1 MVEAA
6 ALPVLGEV
14 LRQVSE
20 RIAKK
25 LMEGKKLTDTEVIVL
40 LLDQMNGS
48 LDQVSRR
55 IDGLGDSLNKRI
67 DDVRDSLGKRIDE
80 TNKRIDD
87 TNAKMETVHQDL
99 KNDIRLLYQEVSSV
113 KSVVINLLK
122 EILEKREQAAP
133 SHLA

>member
-1 MVEAA
+1 MAEAV

-25 LMEGKKLTDTEVIVL
+25 LMEGKKLTDTEVIIL

-55 IDGLGDSLNKRI
+55 IDYLGDSLNKRI

-80 TNKRIDD
+80 TNKRIND

-99 KNDIRLLYQEVSSV
+99 KNNISLLYQEVSSV
-113 KSVVINLLK
+113 KSVVISLLK
-122 EILEKREQAAP
+122 EMLEKR
-133 SHLA
+133 

>member
-1 MVEAA
+1 MAEAV

-25 LMEGKKLTDTEVIVL
+25 LMEGKKLTDTEVIIL
-40 LLDQMNGS
+40 LLDQMNRA
-48 LDQVSRR
+48 LDQTSRR
-55 IDGLGDSLNKRI
+55 IDDLGNLLNKRI
-67 DDVRDSLGKRIDE
+67 DDIRDSLGKRIDE
-80 TNKRIDD
+80 TNKRIVN

-113 KSVVINLLK
+113 KSDVINLFK
-122 EILEKREQAAP
+122 ERLR
-133 SHLA
+133 S

>member
-1 MVEAA
+1 MVEAV

-14 LRQVSE
+14 LKQVSE

-25 LMEGKKLTDTEVIVL
+25 LMEGKKLTDTEVIIL
-40 LLDQMNGS
+40 LLDQMNRAI
-48 LDQVSRR
+48 DQMSRR
-55 IDGLGDSLNKRI
+55 IDYLGDSLNKRI

-99 KNDIRLLYQEVSSV
+99 KNNIRLLYQEVSSV

-122 EILEKREQAAP
+122 EMLEKR
-133 SHLA
+133 

>member
-25 LMEGKKLTDTEVIVL
+25 LMEGEKLTDTEVIIL

-48 LDQVSRR
+48 LDQMSRG
-55 IDGLGDSLNKRI
+55 IDDLGDSLNKRM
-67 DDVRDSLGKRIDE
+67 DDVRDSLGKRIGE

-87 TNAKMETVHQDL
+87 TNAKMEAVHQG
-99 KNDIRLLYQEVSSV
+99 
-113 KSVVINLLK
+113 
-122 EILEKREQAAP
+122 LEE
-133 SHLA
+133 

>member
-1 MVEAA
+1 M
-6 ALPVLGEV
+6 

-20 RIAKK
+20 RIARK
-25 LMEGKKLTDTEVIVL
+25 LMEGKELTDTEVIML
-40 LLDQMNGS
+40 LLDQMNRA

-80 TNKRIDD
+80 INKRIDD

-99 KNDIRLLYQEVSSV
+99 KNSIRLLYQEVSSV

-122 EILEKREQAAP
+122 EMLEKR
-133 SHLA
+133 

>member
-1 MVEAA
+1 MAEAV

-25 LMEGKKLTDTEVIVL
+25 LMEGKKLTDTEVIIL

-48 LDQVSRR
+48 LDQMSRR
-55 IDGLGDSLNKRI
+55 IDYLGDSLNKRI

-87 TNAKMETVHQDL
+87 MNAKMETVRQDL

-113 KSVVINLLK
+113 KSVVISLLK
-122 EILEKREQAAP
+122 EMLEKR
-133 SHLA
+133 

>member
-1 MVEAA
+1 MVEAV

-25 LMEGKKLTDTEVIVL
+25 LMEGKKLTDTEVIIL
-40 LLDQMNGS
+40 LLDQMNRA
-48 LDQVSRR
+48 LDQMSRR
-55 IDGLGDSLNKRI
+55 IDDLGDSLNKRI

-122 EILEKREQAAP
+122 EMLEKR
-133 SHLA
+133 

>member
-1 MVEAA
+1 MVEAV

-25 LMEGKKLTDTEVIVL
+25 LMEGKKLTDTQVIIL
-40 LLDQMNGS
+40 LSDQINRA

-122 EILEKREQAAP
+122 EMLEKR
-133 SHLA
+133 

>member
-1 MVEAA
+1 MVEAVA
-6 ALPVLGEV
+6 VPVLGEV

-25 LMEGKKLTDTEVIVL
+25 LMEGKKLTDTEVIIL
-40 LLDQMNGS
+40 LLDQMNRA
-48 LDQVSRR
+48 LDQISRR
-55 IDGLGDSLNKRI
+55 IDDLGNSLNKRI

-80 TNKRIDD
+80 TNKRIDN

-113 KSVVINLLK
+113 KSDVINLLK
-122 EILEKREQAAP
+122 ERLR
-133 SHLA
+133 S

>member
-1 MVEAA
+1 
-6 ALPVLGEV
+6 LGEV

-25 LMEGKKLTDTEVIVL
+25 LMEGKKLTDTEVIIL

-48 LDQVSRR
+48 LNQMSRR
-55 IDGLGDSLNKRI
+55 IDDLGDSLNKRI
-67 DDVRDSLGKRIDE
+67 DDVRDSLGKRIGE

-122 EILEKREQAAP
+122 EMLEKR
-133 SHLA
+133 

>member
-25 LMEGKKLTDTEVIVL
+25 LVEGKKLTDTEVIIL

-48 LDQVSRR
+48 LDQMGRR
-55 IDGLGDSLNKRI
+55 IDDLGDSLNKRV
-67 DDVRDSLGKRIDE
+67 DDVRDSLGKRIGE

-87 TNAKMETVHQDL
+87 TNAKMETVRQDL

-122 EILEKREQAAP
+122 EMLEKR
-133 SHLA
+133 

>member
-1 MVEAA
+1 MVEAV

-14 LRQVSE
+14 LKQVSE

-25 LMEGKKLTDTEVIVL
+25 LMEGKKLTDTEVIIL
-40 LLDQMNGS
+40 LLDQMNRA
-48 LDQVSRR
+48 LDQMSRR
-55 IDGLGDSLNKRI
+55 IDDLGDSLNKRI

-122 EILEKREQAAP
+122 EMLEKR
-133 SHLA
+133 

>member
-1 MVEAA
+1 MVEAV

-20 RIAKK
+20 RIARK
-25 LMEGKKLTDTEVIVL
+25 LMEGKKLTDTEVIIL
-40 LLDQMNGS
+40 LLDQMNRA
-48 LDQVSRR
+48 LDQMSKR
-55 IDGLGDSLNKRI
+55 IDDLGDSLNKRI

-122 EILEKREQAAP
+122 EMLEKR
-133 SHLA
+133 

>member
-25 LMEGKKLTDTEVIVL
+25 LMEGKKLTDTQVIIL
-40 LLDQMNGS
+40 LSDQINRA

-67 DDVRDSLGKRIDE
+67 DDVRDSLGKRIG
-80 TNKRIDD
+80 
-87 TNAKMETVHQDL
+87 
-99 KNDIRLLYQEVSSV
+99 
-113 KSVVINLLK
+113 
-122 EILEKREQAAP
+122 
-133 SHLA
+133 

>member
-1 MVEAA
+1 MVEAV

-25 LMEGKKLTDTEVIVL
+25 LMEGKKLTDTEVIIL

-48 LDQVSRR
+48 LDQMGRR
-55 IDGLGDSLNKRI
+55 IDDLGDSLNKRI

-99 KNDIRLLYQEVSSV
+99 KNNIRLLYQEVSSV

-122 EILEKREQAAP
+122 EMLEKR
-133 SHLA
+133 

>member
-1 MVEAA
+1 MVEAV

-14 LRQVSE
+14 LRRVSE

-25 LMEGKKLTDTEVIVL
+25 LMEGKKLTDTQVIIL
-40 LLDQMNGS
+40 LSDQINRA

-87 TNAKMETVHQDL
+87 TNAKMETVRQDL

-122 EILEKREQAAP
+122 EILEKR
-133 SHLA
+133 